1 MGRVVLVV
9 VVVSAVFGLIGFAL
23 YDALSPTAVAFTQA
37 FAAGALLTMVMD
49 TMAPEAFK
57 DAGPTTGLI
66 AVAGF
71 AGAFLLSVR

>member
-1 MGRVVLVV
+1 MLRWLVIVVG
-9 VVVSAVFGLIGFAL
+9 SAVFGLIWYAL
-23 YDALSPTAVAFTQA
+23 YDAPSPTAVAFTQA

-71 AGAFLLSVR
+71 AGAFFLSVR